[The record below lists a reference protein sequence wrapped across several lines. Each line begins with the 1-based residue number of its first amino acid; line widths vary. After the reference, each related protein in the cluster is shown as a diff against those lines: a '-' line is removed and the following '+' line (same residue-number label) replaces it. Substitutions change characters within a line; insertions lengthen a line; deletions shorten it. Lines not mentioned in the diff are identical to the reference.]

1 MVSLNAVILD
11 TACSKIFP
19 QVGKCPTRGKGQ
31 WLTRLYRLT
40 DCHSNFSP
48 SNLSANVVRAEA
60 AEGPS
65 SLDHTVVHMYG
76 YRYIRYV
83 LIHICVYY
91 TALQLHIWYLVCDY
105 LLIHACNYHTHL
117 WTLIRPDDAMALHG
131 IHHGWLGDDG
141 KVWALQKNCPWWSS
155 PCLGHATHQQ
165 HFVHQVLF
173 S

>member
-83 LIHICVYY
+83 LIHICVYRF
-91 TALQLHIWYLVCDY
+91 TTPYLVSCMWLFVNTCMQLPY
-105 LLIHACNYHTHL
+105 
-117 WTLIRPDDAMALHG
+117 TLVNADS
-131 IHHGWLGDDG
+131 
-141 KVWALQKNCPWWSS
+141 PWWCHGTAWHSS
-155 PCLGHATHQQ
+155 WLAWRWWEGVGTTEELSL
-165 HFVHQVLF
+165 VK
-173 S
+173 